1 MAAAMKCDRC
11 GKYYDD
17 NKATRQGITN
27 IGDSTII
34 AMKYVYRNTS
44 ANRFDLCDDCV
55 QKLKDFMMMREG

>member
-17 NKATRQGITN
+17 NKVTRQGITN
-27 IGDSTII
+27 VGDSTII

-55 QKLKDFMMMREG
+55 RKLKDFMMMREG